1 MNTIKYCPLTL
12 NTSRVCA
19 NNAIDSAIE
28 VSKIVF
34 TNMRPNTV
42 ILVNKNE
49 PFDAIAASPLIH
61 HPINASFLYTDGNRL
76 SKETLK
82 EIKRL
87 SPKGYKGIHVIVVGN
102 ITKSV
107 IMEVESY
114 GFRTHYISGINHYET
129 ACKIPEFKK
138 DFKNL
143 IIMSGEDYTEG
154 IMAPYWS
161 THHGDPILY
170 VQKNNI
176 SNCTLNTII
185 KMHDINVYILGSLKT
200 VSKAVEDT
208 LSQLPNVKTID
219 RIDGQNPY
227 EIAVNFTSYYD
238 KNTEFG
244 WHKTRKDGHS
254 FTFGTLNNASLT
266 ISGILF
272 AHMGKH
278 TPLLLIEKYMVP
290 NIVENYIKSIR
301 PMPPKDMPQP
311 PFMHGFILGDE
322 SFVPYETQV
331 KLEDTLSIDH
341 NMHM

>member
-1 MNTIKYCPLTL
+1 MNTINNCPLTL
-12 NTSRVCA
+12 NTTRICA

-28 VSKIVF
+28 VSRIVF
-34 TNMRPNTV
+34 TTIRPNAV

-49 PFDAIAASPLIH
+49 PFDAIAASSLIH

-102 ITKSV
+102 ISKNV
-107 IMEVESY
+107 VLELESY
-114 GFRTHYISGINHYET
+114 GFKTHYISGVNQYET
-129 ACKIPEFKK
+129 ACKIPDFKK
-138 DFKNL
+138 EFHNL

-154 IMAPYWS
+154 IMASYWS

-176 SNCTLNTII
+176 SNCTLNTIA
-185 KMHDINVYILGSLKT
+185 KMHDINVYIIGSLKT
-200 VSKAVEDT
+200 VSKAVENT

-219 RIDGQNPY
+219 RIDGENPY
-227 EIAVNFTSYYD
+227 EISVNFSKYYD
-238 KNTEFG
+238 KSTEFG
-244 WHKTRKDGHS
+244 WNKTLKDGHA
-254 FTFGTLNNASLT
+254 FTFGTLNNSTLT
-266 ISGILF
+266 ISGALF

-278 TPLLLIEKYMVP
+278 TPLLLIEKNMIP
-290 NIVENYIKSIR
+290 NTVEHYIKSIK
-301 PMPPKDMPQP
+301 PTPPKDMPRP

-331 KLEDTLSIDH
+331 KLEDNLSIDKD
-341 NMHM
+341 MKM